1 LELKNYEQV
10 IINKFKMQLKDT
22 NKILIFIFLNK
33 FYKIKL
39 IKDIDLI

>member
-1 LELKNYEQV
+1 
-10 IINKFKMQLKDT
+10 MQLKDT